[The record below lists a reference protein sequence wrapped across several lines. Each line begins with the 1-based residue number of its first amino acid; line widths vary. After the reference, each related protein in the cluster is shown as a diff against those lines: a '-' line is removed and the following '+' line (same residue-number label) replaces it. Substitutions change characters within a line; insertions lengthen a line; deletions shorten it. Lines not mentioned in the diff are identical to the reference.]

1 VVFGHVIFG
10 QELISQIES
19 SETDAKNRPVSDVK
33 VENCGE
39 LVPQM
44 KSKGLYCLPFNLWL
58 SDYPFDIFKLFL
70 NEETQYFLSLEIIVL
85 KFQC

>member
-10 QELISQIES
+10 QELISQIENM
-19 SETDAKNRPVSDVK
+19 ETDAKNRPVSEVK

-44 KSKGLYCLPFNLWL
+44 KSKGL
-58 SDYPFDIFKLFL
+58 
-70 NEETQYFLSLEIIVL
+70 
-85 KFQC
+85 